1 MLKMLV
7 THVMLATIVKVQ
19 TLLKLHA
26 QEDISV
32 QQAQSMPHN
41 THAQLVFILPQVLR
55 LLLIAQLVDQVNT
68 VLRVVSSNTI
78 VLHGQHAQEAQET
91 IKWSF
96 APMASTL
103 TRVIQQPVYL
113 ATPTITV
120 PQEHHIH

>member
-1 MLKMLV
+1 MLE
-7 THVMLATIVKVQ
+7 TIVKVQ

-78 VLHGQHAQEAQET
+78 VHHGQHAQEAQET
-91 IKWSF
+91 TKWSF
-96 APMASTL
+96 ALMASTL
-103 TRVIQQPVYL
+103 TRVIQQPVCL
-113 ATPTITV
+113 ATPTIIV
-120 PQEHHIH
+120 LQEHHIH